1 MTLGLPPGRINYRVL
16 AVVLVVAV
24 PALAVGTVIVSGITQ
39 SRLRESFGRQLT
51 QTAERTA
58 AAADA
63 YVFRRIIDVGILAK
77 VPTLREVA
85 ATASRA
91 PRDLEAVLQLDRQ
104 WQLESAPPPSLV
116 GLYENA
122 ASRFLRDVTAA
133 DPIYSEVLLTDRQG
147 ALVAA
152 SGVTTDYY
160 QGDESWWREAVGTG
174 RVSVGDV
181 EWDESARVF
190 AIDIA
195 MPVLDP
201 ADDRVVGALKVVADS
216 RELFAAIGG
225 MQAAEGA
232 EPILLRTDGSVVF
245 SQQSTDPEAQFYAVE
260 LLREQLQTVQPGD
273 PDHQLFFRAR
283 SRAGRPQ
290 LVAIA
295 STQLGLSY
303 PNLSWLVA
311 VSAPEA
317 DAFAPIREQGWN
329 LLLLLVGTAV
339 VALAMVLWMS
349 ARVAAPPDPDAAAM
363 DMHLVEHPK
372 VARTDED

>member
-24 PALAVGTVIVSGITQ
+24 PALTVGTVIVSGITQ

-201 ADDRVVGALKVVADS
+201 ADDSVVGALKVVADS

-260 LLREQLQTVQPGD
+260 LLREQL
-273 PDHQLFFRAR
+273 
-283 SRAGRPQ
+283 
-290 LVAIA
+290 
-295 STQLGLSY
+295 
-303 PNLSWLVA
+303 
-311 VSAPEA
+311 
-317 DAFAPIREQGWN
+317 
-329 LLLLLVGTAV
+329 
-339 VALAMVLWMS
+339 
-349 ARVAAPPDPDAAAM
+349 
-363 DMHLVEHPK
+363 
-372 VARTDED
+372 